1 MSQQKRDD
9 AQVEGEGS
17 YTATRRYNEGVE
29 QSVKA
34 GRSAALAEAAS
45 KALDGPEARTL
56 RAAEAAGKAGPAR
69 KAPVSA
75 DQIRS
80 HLPVVCSENGQFAVV
95 DHMESS
101 DIIKVAK
108 DKSGQHHY
116 IPLSWVVFVDDKV
129 HIDRP
134 GDQAM
139 REWSS
144 TPPSSA

>member
-1 MSQQKRDD
+1 MSQQTKDD
-9 AQVEGEGS
+9 SQIEGEGS
-17 YTATRRYNEGVE
+17 YTATRRYNKGVE

-34 GRSAALAEAAS
+34 GLSPALAEAAG

-56 RAAEAAGKAGPAR
+56 RAAETAGKAGHAS
-69 KAPVSA
+69 KGAVSA
-75 DQIRS
+75 EKIRP

-95 DHMESS
+95 DHMESP
-101 DIIKVAK
+101 DTVKLAR
-108 DKSGQHHY
+108 DKGGQHHY

-139 REWSS
+139 RDWS
-144 TPPSSA
+144 TKPPSTA

>member
-1 MSQQKRDD
+1 MSQQIKDD

-17 YTATRRYNEGVE
+17 YTATHRYNEGVE

-34 GRSAALAEAAS
+34 GRSPALAEAAS
-45 KALDGPEARTL
+45 KALDGPEAKTL
-56 RAAEAAGKAGPAR
+56 RAAEAAGKAGHAI
-69 KAPVSA
+69 KGTVSA
-75 DQIRS
+75 EKILP

-95 DHMESS
+95 DHMESP
-101 DIIKVAK
+101 DTIKLAK
-108 DKSGQHHY
+108 DKGGQHHY

-139 REWSS
+139 RDWSS
-144 TPPSSA
+144 TPPRLS